1 MPVFK
6 PEGKAPIS
14 AIDIGGIGS
23 IRSVGKSL
31 LKWLLP
37 AAIAGSAGYYLLQPD
52 SKGQQ
57 PNIALPV
64 PQPQRMNSALSQ
76 EDPLQ
81 HFFRRSGEVLREYG
95 EQMTPYEIM
104 TYLDTIGKMATM
116 IKQSSMIDTYMKALN
131 IQGKEQAIE
140 KNRLAIQNQLQNMA
154 LMNPEAI
161 NRDVAYK
168 LFGE

>member
-1 MPVFK
+1 
-6 PEGKAPIS
+6 
-14 AIDIGGIGS
+14 
-23 IRSVGKSL
+23 
-31 LKWLLP
+31 
-37 AAIAGSAGYYLLQPD
+37 
-52 SKGQQ
+52 
-57 PNIALPV
+57 
-64 PQPQRMNSALSQ
+64 
-76 EDPLQ
+76 
-81 HFFRRSGEVLREYG
+81 
-95 EQMTPYEIM
+95 MTPYEIM